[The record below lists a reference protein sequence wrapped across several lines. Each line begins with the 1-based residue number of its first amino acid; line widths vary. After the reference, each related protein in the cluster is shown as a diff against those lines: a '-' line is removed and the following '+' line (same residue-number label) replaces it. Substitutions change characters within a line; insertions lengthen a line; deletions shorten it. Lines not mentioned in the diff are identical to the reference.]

1 MHFNQHQGPKRS
13 IFDLYIV
20 VDPLVDADLGA
31 NKDSCLDPLVFLAP
45 SVLEPDSNDPG
56 VQSCHLN

>member
-1 MHFNQHQGPKRS
+1 MYIRVLKGP
-13 IFDLYIV
+13 FDQYKNGA
-20 VDPLVDADLGA
+20 PKDADLGA